1 MRALRLT
8 VFLPIATALVVS
20 GLAGTLD
27 AGEVV
32 IRGSLTL
39 SGTRWENGVASRVSC
54 NSSFGG
60 FMNAGPTLRLLAVAP
75 TEKCGIAADGEGL
88 PPSPFG
94 AFRFLGV
101 TRQITERGRVKS
113 KQIYAAVPTS
123 PGVEGLMIGVVKLNR
138 EGRATSE
145 KGTLIYRQVIEDRV
159 IQFRG
164 AYRSNLKR

>member
-1 MRALRLT
+1 MRARRLT
-8 VFLPIATALVVS
+8 AFLPLATALVVG
-20 GLAGTLD
+20 GLSATLD

-32 IRGSLTL
+32 RRGSLTI
-39 SGTRWENGVASRVSC
+39 SGTRWQNGVASRVSC
-54 NSSFGG
+54 SSSFGG

-75 TEKCGIAADGEGL
+75 SERCGIAADGEGL

-94 AFRFLGV
+94 AFRFLGT
-101 TRQITERGRVKS
+101 TRQITERGKLKS

-123 PGVEGLMIGVVKLNR
+123 PGVEGLMIGTIKLNR
-138 EGRATSE
+138 EGRPTSE

-164 AYRSNLKR
+164 SYRSKLKR